1 MASELP
7 DEVLGDAFDEAEAE
21 AATRARGGSNSERA
35 SPSARMLRLL
45 SLLQTHRYWAGMEL
59 ADRLGVSA
67 RTLRRDVDRLREL
80 GYPVLASRGVA
91 GGYQLRAG
99 AAVPPLLLD
108 DDEAVAIVVG
118 LRAAVAGPVA
128 GIEEP
133 AVRALAKV
141 AQVIPRRLRHRAD
154 ALGAYTVPVPVGGP
168 PVDAGMLTAIALAAR
183 AEERLRFGYTD
194 REGAATHRHVE
205 PHRLVSLSGRWYLVG
220 FDVDRSD
227 WRTFRLDRIAQPLT
241 TGARFRPRPL
251 PGGDAGAFVR
261 AAVRSVPARQQ
272 ADVLVWAPAGEVA
285 QVVGRWATVE
295 PWDPA
300 ERGEAARRAG
310 TSGRDG
316 AERDDPSEQ
325 GSGGE
330 DAGEQRGDAGP
341 CRLRMS
347 ADDPAWAMLLLA
359 RVGAPF
365 EVLGPPE
372 LAERVRAVG
381 RLFTSAPP
389 PR

>member
-1 MASELP
+1 
-7 DEVLGDAFDEAEAE
+7 
-21 AATRARGGSNSERA
+21 
-35 SPSARMLRLL
+35 MLRLL
-45 SLLQTHRYWAGMEL
+45 SLLQTHRYWAGVEL
-59 ADRLGVSA
+59 ADRLQVSA

-128 GIEEP
+128 GIEEA

-183 AEERLRFGYTD
+183 AEERLRFGYID

-205 PHRLVSLSGRWYLVG
+205 PHRMVSLSGRWYLVG

-227 WRTFRLDRIAQPLT
+227 WRTFRLDRIAEPLVS
-241 TGARFRPRPL
+241 GARFRPRPL
-251 PGGDAGAFVR
+251 PGGDAAAFVR
-261 AAVRSVPARQQ
+261 AAVRSAPARQQ
-272 ADVLVWAPAGEVA
+272 AEVLVWAPVDEVA
-285 QVVGRWATVE
+285 RVAGRWAVVE

-300 ERGEAARRAG
+300 RRAAATEPAG
-310 TSGRDG
+310 TSGRG
-316 AERDDPSEQ
+316 RLERDAVAGR
-325 GSGGE
+325 GSGDQEAGGE
-330 DAGEQRGDAGP
+330 RHDAGP
-341 CRLRMS
+341 CRLRMG

-359 RVGAPF
+359 RIGAPF

-372 LAERVRAVG
+372 LAEHVRAAG
-381 RLFTSAPP
+381 RLFTSEPP

>member
-1 MASELP
+1 MASDPP
-7 DEVLGDAFDEAEAE
+7 DDVLGDAFDEAEAE
-21 AATRARGGSNSERA
+21 AEATAGGRGGNAGDRT
-35 SPSARMLRLL
+35 SPSSRMLRLL
-45 SLLQTHRYWAGMEL
+45 GLLQTHRYWTGVEL
-59 ADRLGVSA
+59 ADRLEVSA

-91 GGYQLRAG
+91 GGYQLKAG

-108 DDEAVAIVVG
+108 DEEAVAIVVG
-118 LRAAVAGPVA
+118 LRAAVAGSVA
-128 GIEEP
+128 GVEEA

-168 PVDAGMLTAIALAAR
+168 AVDAGMLTAIALAAR

-220 FDVDRSD
+220 FDVDRSG
-227 WRTFRLDRIAQPLT
+227 WRTFRLDRITEPLT
-241 TGARFRPRPL
+241 TGGRFRPREL
-251 PGGDAGAFVR
+251 PGGDAAAFVR
-261 AAVRSVPARQQ
+261 AAVRSAPARRQ
-272 ADVLVWAPAGEVA
+272 AEVLIWAPADQVA
-285 QVVGRWATVE
+285 RVVGRWAAVE

-300 ERGEAARRAG
+300 KRGDATRPAG
-310 TSGRDG
+310 TSGKTGTAGRAG
-316 AERDDPSEQ
+316 T
-325 GSGGE
+325 GSGGGG
-330 DAGEQRGDAGP
+330 AGGEPGDRGP
-341 CRLRMS
+341 CRLRMG

-372 LAERVRAVG
+372 LAEHIRAVG
-381 RLFTSAPP
+381 RLFTTAAPP
-389 PR
+389 G